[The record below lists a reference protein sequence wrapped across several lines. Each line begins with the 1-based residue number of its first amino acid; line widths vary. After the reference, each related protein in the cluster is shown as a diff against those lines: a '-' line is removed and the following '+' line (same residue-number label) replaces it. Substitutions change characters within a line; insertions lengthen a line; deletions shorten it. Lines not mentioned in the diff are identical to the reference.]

1 MAFEVDLHTH
11 TRHGSSCSY
20 MEPIDLLRQA
30 RSVGLD
36 AVCITEHNAAWDEP
50 SLRALA
56 ELYPGRD
63 EGDGPPLVFAGVE
76 VSTELGDVLVFG
88 ANGVLRGTGRA
99 AELRAMVHGAGGL
112 LIAAHPFRG
121 FFVPGALPSVEEALA
136 NPLFELVDAVEV
148 FNGMGSRRE
157 QDFAI
162 EVARRLSMPAVAGS
176 DSHAPHT
183 LGCCYTV
190 FERPLTTIQDLIGE
204 LRSGRVK
211 AVHPL
216 LGLEF
221 AKGS

>member
-1 MAFEVDLHTH
+1 
-11 TRHGSSCSY
+11 
-20 MEPIDLLRQA
+20 MEPADLVRRA

-56 ELYPGRD
+56 G
-63 EGDGPPLVFAGVE
+63 EGSPLVFTGVE

-88 ANGVLRGTGRA
+88 ANGVLRSGGRA
-99 AELRAMVHGAGGL
+99 AAVRAHVVEAGGVM
-112 LIAAHPFRG
+112 IAAHPFRR

-148 FNGMGSRRE
+148 FNGVGSRRE

-162 EVARRLSMPAVAGS
+162 EVVTRLTLPAVAGS

-190 FERPLTTIQDLIGE
+190 FERPLATVQDLVGE

-216 LGLEF
+216 LDLEF
-221 AKGS
+221 AREP

>member
-1 MAFEVDLHTH
+1 
-11 TRHGSSCSY
+11 
-20 MEPIDLLRQA
+20 MEPADLVRRA
-30 RSVGLD
+30 RAVGLD

-56 ELYPGRD
+56 G
-63 EGDGPPLVFAGVE
+63 EGSPLVFTGVE

-88 ANGVLRGTGRA
+88 ANGVLRSGGRA
-99 AELRAMVHGAGGL
+99 AEVRAHVVEAGGIM
-112 LIAAHPFRG
+112 IAAHPFRG

-148 FNGMGSRRE
+148 FNGVGSRRE

-162 EVARRLSMPAVAGS
+162 EVVTRLTLPAVAGS

-190 FERPLTTIQDLIGE
+190 FERPLATVQDLVGE

-216 LGLEF
+216 LDLEF
-221 AKGS
+221 ARKV